1 MHPRLP
7 FYLGLLLQPEMDL
20 DWLLDLHFLGCLLGF
35 WAMLRPRLSGK
46 WASLSSHGFLVF
58 LGPFM
63 CISCLA
69 LQNTTNTK
77 TCGID

>member
-1 MHPRLP
+1 MGVHFTRAAPAAQDG
-7 FYLGLLLQPEMDL
+7 FGLGFGPP
-20 DWLLDLHFLGCLLGF
+20 LLGF
-35 WAMLRPRLSGK
+35 IVGLFDLCLRPRLSGK
-46 WASLSSHGFLVF
+46 WISFSSHGFLVF

-77 TCGID
+77 TCGIN